1 MGLSYQINMFA
12 KLNLLNMVYL
22 YNGVFNLRIRGEN
35 NMKKKRIWLFI
46 AMITVLSLVACGKSE
61 ESSTQIVEETNS
73 KSSGENSEEDKDVF
87 ESSSSKEEEVQPS
100 ENLLDKNKEFK
111 YEDGS
116 VVMTLTKA
124 EFTKKFGASNADP
137 EDTWANHEIT
147 TDSEIYLHLTGTIKN
162 DTTDLFSFGNKLGE
176 INFSLLYDGK
186 HTFENTSSAEEENG
200 TKLGASSIDAL
211 TEGNIHVYFQVP
223 KTVSES
229 DKPLVLTV
237 TLGEEPFEIQ
247 LR

>member
-1 MGLSYQINMFA
+1 MS
-12 KLNLLNMVYL
+12 
-22 YNGVFNLRIRGEN
+22 
-35 NMKKKRIWLFI
+35 KKRIWLFI
-46 AMITVLSLVACGKSE
+46 AMISVLSLVACGKSE
-61 ESSTQIVEETNS
+61 ESSNQNVEDSNS
-73 KSSGENSEEDKDVF
+73 QSSGKNSEEDKEVF
-87 ESSSSKEEEVQPS
+87 ESSSSTEEEVKPS
-100 ENLLDKNKEFK
+100 ENLFDKTKEFK

-116 VVMTLTKA
+116 VIMTLTKA

-137 EDTWANHEIT
+137 EDTWATNEIT
-147 TDSEIYLHLTGTIKN
+147 TDSQIYLHLTGTIKN
-162 DTTDLFSFGNKLGE
+162 DTTDSFSFGNKLGE

-186 HTFENTSSAEEENG
+186 HEFENTSTAEEENG

-223 KTVSES
+223 KPVSES

>member
-1 MGLSYQINMFA
+1 
-12 KLNLLNMVYL
+12 
-22 YNGVFNLRIRGEN
+22 
-35 NMKKKRIWLFI
+35 MKKKLTWLFI

-61 ESSTQIVEETNS
+61 ESSTNVVKETNS
-73 KSSGENSEEDKDVF
+73 KSSEENNEEEKDVF
-87 ESSSSKEEEVQPS
+87 ESSSSKEVEVQPS

-111 YEDGS
+111 YKDGS
-116 VVMTLTKA
+116 IVMTLTKA

-137 EDTWANHEIT
+137 EDTWANNEIT
-147 TDSEIYLHLTGTIKN
+147 TDSEIYVHLTGTITN
-162 DTTDLFSFGNKLGE
+162 DTTDLFHFGNKLGE

-186 HTFENTSSAEEENG
+186 HAFENTSTAEEENG
-200 TKLGASSIDAL
+200 TKLGASSINAL
-211 TEGNIHVYFQVP
+211 TEGNIHVYFKVP

-237 TLGEEPFEIQ
+237 TLGEEPFEVQ

>member
-1 MGLSYQINMFA
+1 
-12 KLNLLNMVYL
+12 
-22 YNGVFNLRIRGEN
+22 
-35 NMKKKRIWLFI
+35 MKKKLTWLFI
-46 AMITVLSLVACGKSE
+46 AMISVLSLVACGKSE
-61 ESSTQIVEETNS
+61 ESSTKVVEEPNS
-73 KSSGENSEEDKDVF
+73 KPSAENSEEDKEVF
-87 ESSSSKEEEVQPS
+87 ESSSSNEVEVQPS
-100 ENLLDKNKEFK
+100 ENLWDKNKEFK
-111 YEDGS
+111 YKDGS

-137 EDTWANHEIT
+137 EDTWANNEIT

-162 DTTDLFSFGNKLGE
+162 DTTDIFYFGNKLGE

-200 TKLGASSIDAL
+200 TKLGSSSVNAL
-211 TEGNIHVYFQVP
+211 TEGTIHVYFQVP

-229 DKPLVLTV
+229 DKSLVLTV
-237 TLGEEPFEIQ
+237 TLGDEPFEIQ